1 MTLEQVSLIVF
12 FASIVVCGALWM
24 VLRDL
29 IWGPNA
35 EERLR
40 PRTLRRVPTVHD
52 EEPARTLTGKL
63 DQGFEHLVFESG
75 LDVSPVTAF
84 LMLIACGL
92 LAGGAM
98 FAYQENVMFAVM
110 LGAFG
115 MLLPLAV
122 MIILRGRRMRDIREG
137 MPYIVDLLSRAVRA
151 GESVDQA
158 VALVGSE
165 TKGVIGREF
174 TRCARQLDMGLS
186 LSTVMQS
193 LSRRVRLTELRML
206 ASTLMVH
213 RQAGGNLP
221 LALDRM
227 GGVVRDRLNAA
238 RQMRATT
245 GAGRSS
251 TLLIAVISPIAYIL
265 CFIYFPDHVRPLME
279 DPMGRMLL
287 LVAVCMEF
295 LGILWVMSLLKQP
308 E

>member
-1 MTLEQVSLIVF
+1 VTLEQVSLIVF
-12 FASIVVCGALWM
+12 FASIAVCVALWM
-24 VLRDL
+24 LVRDL
-29 IWGPNA
+29 LWGPNG

-40 PRTLRRVPTVHD
+40 PRSLRRVPTVHD
-52 EEPARTLTGKL
+52 EEPAKTLTGKL

-75 LDVSPVTAF
+75 IDVSPVTAF

-98 FAYQENVMFAVM
+98 FAYRDNLMYAGM
-110 LGAFG
+110 LGAVG
-115 MLLPLAV
+115 MMLPLAV
-122 MIILRGRRMRDIREG
+122 MSVLRSRRMREMREG
-137 MPYIVDLLSRAVRA
+137 MPYVVDLLSRAVRA

-158 VALVGSE
+158 IALVGSE

-221 LALDRM
+221 IALDRM
-227 GGVVRDRLNAA
+227 SGVVRDRLNAA

-251 TLLIAVISPIAYIL
+251 TLLIAIVSPIAYIL
-265 CFIYFPDHVRPLME
+265 CFIYFPDHVRPLLN
-279 DPMGRMLL
+279 DPIGRMLL
-287 LVAVCMEF
+287 LVAVCLEF
-295 LGILWVMSLLKQP
+295 IGILWVLSLLKQP
-308 E
+308 A

>member
-12 FASIVVCGALWM
+12 FASIAVCVALWM
-24 VLRDL
+24 LVRDL
-29 IWGPNA
+29 MWGPHG

-40 PRTLRRVPTVHD
+40 PRSLRRVPTVHD

-75 LDVSPVTAF
+75 IDISPVTAF
-84 LMLIACGL
+84 LMMIACGL

-98 FAYQENVMFAVM
+98 FAYRDNLMYAGM
-110 LGAFG
+110 LGAVG
-115 MLLPLAV
+115 MILPLSG
-122 MIILRGRRMRDIREG
+122 MSFFRSRRMREMREG
-137 MPYIVDLLSRAVRA
+137 MPYVVDLLSRAVRA

-158 VALVGSE
+158 IALVGSE
-165 TKGVIGREF
+165 TKGMIGREF

-221 LALDRM
+221 IALDRM
-227 GGVVRDRLNAA
+227 SGVVRDRLNAA

-251 TLLIAVISPIAYIL
+251 TLLIAIVSPVAYIL
-265 CFIYFPDHVRPLME
+265 CFIYFPDHVRPLLN
-279 DPMGRMLL
+279 DPIGRMLL
-287 LVAVCMEF
+287 LVAVGLEF
-295 LGILWVMSLLKQP
+295 IGILWVLSLLKQP
-308 E
+308 A

>member
-24 VLRDL
+24 VVRDL
-29 IWGPNA
+29 LYGPQG
-35 EERLR
+35 EGRLK
-40 PRTLRRVPTVHD
+40 PRSLRRVPTVHD
-52 EEPARTLTGKL
+52 EEPATTLTGKL

-75 LDVSPVTAF
+75 FDVSPVTAF

-92 LAGGAM
+92 LAGGAV
-98 FAYQENVMFAVM
+98 FAYQDNPMFAVLM
-110 LGAFG
+110 GAIG
-115 MLLPLAV
+115 MLFPLGL
-122 MIILRGRRMRDIREG
+122 MMILRSRRMREMREG
-137 MPYIVDLLSRAVRA
+137 MPYVVDLLSRAIRA

-158 VALVGSE
+158 IALVGSE
-165 TKGVIGREF
+165 TKGMIGREF

-193 LSRRVRLTELRML
+193 LSRRIRLTELRML

-221 LALDRM
+221 VALDRM
-227 GGVVRDRLNAA
+227 AGVVRDRLNAA

-251 TLLIAVISPIAYIL
+251 TMLITIISPVAYIL
-265 CFIYFPDHVRPLME
+265 CFIYFPDHVRPLLE

-287 LVAVCMEF
+287 LVAIGLEF
-295 LGILWVMSLLKQP
+295 IGILWVLSLMKQP
-308 E
+308 T

>member
-12 FASIVVCGALWM
+12 FASIAVCGALWM
-24 VLRDL
+24 VVRDL
-29 IWGPNA
+29 MWGP
-35 EERLR
+35 EGEGRLK
-40 PRTLRRVPTVHD
+40 PRSLRRVPTVHD
-52 EEPARTLTGKL
+52 EEPATTLTGKL

-75 LDVSPVTAF
+75 FDVSPVTAF

-92 LAGGAM
+92 LAGGAV
-98 FAYQENVMFAVM
+98 FAYQDNAMFAVM
-110 LGAFG
+110 MGAVG
-115 MLLPLAV
+115 MLFPLALMMV
-122 MIILRGRRMRDIREG
+122 LRTRRMREMREG
-137 MPYIVDLLSRAVRA
+137 MPYVVDLLSRAVRA

-158 VALVGSE
+158 IALVGSE
-165 TKGVIGREF
+165 SKGVIGREF

-206 ASTLMVH
+206 ATTLMVH

-227 GGVVRDRLNAA
+227 AGVVRDRLNAV

-251 TLLIAVISPIAYIL
+251 TMLIAVISPLAYIF
-265 CFIYFPDHVRPLME
+265 CFLYFPDHVRPLME

-287 LVAVCMEF
+287 MVAICLEF
-295 LGILWVMSLLKQP
+295 AGILWVMSLMKQP
-308 E
+308 T

>member
-24 VLRDL
+24 VVRDL
-29 IWGPNA
+29 LYGPQG
-35 EERLR
+35 EGRLK
-40 PRTLRRVPTVHD
+40 PRSLRRVPTVHD
-52 EEPARTLTGKL
+52 EEPATTLTGKL

-75 LDVSPVTAF
+75 FDVSPVTAF

-92 LAGGAM
+92 LAGGAV
-98 FAYQENVMFAVM
+98 FAYQDNPMFAVLM
-110 LGAFG
+110 GAIG
-115 MLLPLAV
+115 MLFPLGL
-122 MIILRGRRMRDIREG
+122 MMILRSRRMREMREG
-137 MPYIVDLLSRAVRA
+137 MPYVVDLLSRAIRA

-158 VALVGSE
+158 IALVGSE
-165 TKGVIGREF
+165 TKGMIGREF

-193 LSRRVRLTELRML
+193 LSRRIRLTELRML

-221 LALDRM
+221 VALDRM
-227 GGVVRDRLNAA
+227 AGVVRDRLNAA

-251 TLLIAVISPIAYIL
+251 TMLITIISPVAYIL
-265 CFIYFPDHVRPLME
+265 CFIYFPDHVRPLLE
-279 DPMGRMLL
+279 DPIGRMLL
-287 LVAVCMEF
+287 MVAIGLEF
-295 LGILWVMSLLKQP
+295 IGILWVLSLMKQP
-308 E
+308 T

>member
-12 FASIVVCGALWM
+12 FASIAVCGALWM
-24 VLRDL
+24 VVRDL
-29 IWGPNA
+29 LYGPQG
-35 EERLR
+35 EGRLK
-40 PRTLRRVPTVHD
+40 PRSLRRIPTVHD
-52 EEPARTLTGKL
+52 EEPATTLTGKL

-75 LDVSPVTAF
+75 FDVSPVTAF

-92 LAGGAM
+92 LTGGAM
-98 FAYQENVMFAVM
+98 FAYQDNPMFAVM
-110 LGAFG
+110 MGAIG
-115 MLLPLAV
+115 MLLPLG
-122 MIILRGRRMRDIREG
+122 MMMILRSRRMREMREG
-137 MPYIVDLLSRAVRA
+137 MPYVVDLLSRAVRA

-158 VALVGSE
+158 IALVGSE
-165 TKGVIGREF
+165 TRGMIGREF

-193 LSRRVRLTELRML
+193 LSRRIRLTELRML

-221 LALDRM
+221 VALDRM

-251 TLLIAVISPIAYIL
+251 TMLITIISPVAYIL
-265 CFIYFPDHVRPLME
+265 CFIYFPDHVRPLLE

-287 LVAVCMEF
+287 MVAISLEF
-295 LGILWVMSLLKQP
+295 IGILWVLSLMKQP
-308 E
+308 T

>member
-12 FASIVVCGALWM
+12 FASIAVCGALWM
-24 VLRDL
+24 VVRDL
-29 IWGPNA
+29 MWGP
-35 EERLR
+35 EGEGRLK
-40 PRTLRRVPTVHD
+40 PRSLRRVPTVHD
-52 EEPARTLTGKL
+52 EEPATTLTGKL

-75 LDVSPVTAF
+75 FDVSPVTAF

-92 LAGGAM
+92 LAGGAV
-98 FAYQENVMFAVM
+98 FAYQDNAMFAVM
-110 LGAFG
+110 MGAIG
-115 MLLPLAV
+115 MLFPLALMMV
-122 MIILRGRRMRDIREG
+122 LRSRRMREMREG
-137 MPYIVDLLSRAVRA
+137 MPYVVDLLSRAVRA

-158 VALVGSE
+158 IALVGSE
-165 TKGVIGREF
+165 SKGVIGREF

-206 ASTLMVH
+206 ATTLMVH

-227 GGVVRDRLNAA
+227 AGVVRDRLNAI

-251 TLLIAVISPIAYIL
+251 TMLIAVISPIAYIL
-265 CFIYFPDHVRPLME
+265 CFLYFPDHVRPLLE

-287 LVAVCMEF
+287 LVAICLEF
-295 LGILWVMSLLKQP
+295 AGILWVMSLMKQP
-308 E
+308 T